1 MAMIGAARG
10 AGGARDILFG
20 DLTERDWQRILPMV
34 QRLRFEPGT
43 LLVEQGADDAA
54 FYILTEGSVAVLAG
68 ASPETEIS
76 RIEAPSVFGEVA
88 FFDAAPR
95 SASVR
100 ALTEGSAIRVT
111 RDAFLALSDW
121 EPRIAQSMLMDLG
134 RALAGRLRETTQS
147 ALR

>member
-1 MAMIGAARG
+1 MI
-10 AGGARDILFG
+10 
-20 DLTERDWQRILPMV
+20 
-34 QRLRFEPGT
+34 QRLRFQPGT
-43 LLVEQGADDAA
+43 LLVAQGDDDAA

-68 ASPETEIS
+68 DGAETEIS
-76 RIEAPSVFGEVA
+76 RIAAPSVFGEVA

-100 ALTEGSAIRVT
+100 ALTEGAAIRVT
-111 RDAFLALSDW
+111 RDAFLALADW

-134 RALAGRLRETTQS
+134 RALAGRLRETTRN